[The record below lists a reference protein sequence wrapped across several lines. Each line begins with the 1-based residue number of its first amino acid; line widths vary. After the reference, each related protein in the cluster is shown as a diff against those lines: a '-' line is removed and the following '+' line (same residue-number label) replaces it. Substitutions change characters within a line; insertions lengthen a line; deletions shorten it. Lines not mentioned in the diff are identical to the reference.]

1 MLVIIL
7 GIESL
12 ILSIIFLSKFK
23 YVNVILNDEGIIY
36 NNKFEEII
44 PYSGIEEIKFQSVR
58 YTGGWIKLIH
68 SNGNIKLTV
77 VLENIS
83 DFTKNLK
90 KQLDKNNK
98 SNVYDERKMN
108 NFYKTAISS
117 DHGWERGAEKN

>member
-1 MLVIIL
+1 M
-7 GIESL
+7 
-12 ILSIIFLSKFK
+12 
-23 YVNVILNDEGIIY
+23 
-36 NNKFEEII
+36 
-44 PYSGIEEIKFQSVR
+44 
-58 YTGGWIKLIH
+58 IKLIH
-68 SNGNIKLTV
+68 SNGNIKLTM

-117 DHGWERGAEKN
+117 DYGWERGAEKRKLIFFLTTINMIISYFIALSVANIDFKLIIASMGELSVYCSF